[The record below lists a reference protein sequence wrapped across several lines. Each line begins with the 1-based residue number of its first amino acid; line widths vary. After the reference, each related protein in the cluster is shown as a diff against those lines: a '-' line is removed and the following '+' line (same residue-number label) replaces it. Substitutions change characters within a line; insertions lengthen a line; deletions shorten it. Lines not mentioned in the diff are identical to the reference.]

1 MAKQQGLGVVAAAR
15 RVSDTQGKFQDVG
28 GRFMTGYNKSLEAK
42 KAKEKESEEALA
54 RVNTLMDGFTNDI
67 DVLKFKPEDQTV
79 VKNKITEWRGQYAEA
94 ANAAAKIKDKSS
106 AEYQQYVDIMNGVQ
120 NKMVKLKNN
129 IDSLA
134 AFKGEYAENVKAG
147 TYSVAGQNAMSL
159 AQGETMVTSPISSIT
174 DDGDLEWA
182 AGVGSVRDGFSFEDY
197 KMPFAKANGVAT
209 SLNAIAT
216 PLTTMKNPLT
226 QFEKDYVEEQVENL
240 VGNDPD
246 VLASIIADGELK
258 AFNFTDIDPY
268 DPKAKDIVVDRLI
281 QGMYDIRGSR
291 VEKPSVSDD
300 PSNPAG
306 SRLTLTNVQWGDQ
319 ARKISKT
326 QNAVFETKAP
336 NGDYV
341 KIIPA
346 GVEYGGFAKNEPMMQ
361 VIRTYDKKGNP
372 IYALVTLE
380 QGLQLTY
387 KRN

>member
-1 MAKQQGLGVVAAAR
+1 
-15 RVSDTQGKFQDVG
+15 
-28 GRFMTGYNKSLEAK
+28 MTGYNKSLEAK

-106 AEYQQYVDIMNGVQ
+106 AEYQQYFDIMNGVQ

-159 AQGETMVTSPISSIT
+159 AQGETMVTSPIGSIT

-281 QGMYDIRGSR
+281 QCMYDIRGSR
-291 VEKPSVSDD
+291 VETPQASDSPGNATD
-300 PSNPAG
+300 ISFSASSYVNPKGVNYKQPIPGRTAGESWIWDENLGGYVYQDGFGLPIGPSNM
-306 SRLTLTNVQWGDQ
+306 
-319 ARKISKT
+319 
-326 QNAVFETKAP
+326 
-336 NGDYV
+336 
-341 KIIPA
+341 
-346 GVEYGGFAKNEPMMQ
+346 GGKPVAYNNINTIEGYAK
-361 VIRTYDKKGNP
+361 R
-372 IYALVTLE
+372 
-380 QGLQLTY
+380 GL
-387 KRN
+387 K

>member
-15 RVSDTQGKFQDVG
+15 RVSDTQGRFQDVG
-28 GRFMTGYNKSLEAK
+28 GQFMTGYNKSLEAK

-159 AQGETMVTSPISSIT
+159 AQGETMVTSPIGSIT

-291 VEKPSVSDD
+291 VETPQASDSPGD
-300 PSNPAG
+300 ATDISFSASSYVNPKGANYKQPIPGRTAGESWIWDENLGGYVYQDEFGLPIGPSNVGDKPVAYNN
-306 SRLTLTNVQWGDQ
+306 TNTIEG
-319 ARKISKT
+319 
-326 QNAVFETKAP
+326 
-336 NGDYV
+336 Y
-341 KIIPA
+341 
-346 GVEYGGFAKNEPMMQ
+346 AK
-361 VIRTYDKKGNP
+361 R
-372 IYALVTLE
+372 
-380 QGLQLTY
+380 GL
-387 KRN
+387 K

>member
-1 MAKQQGLGVVAAAR
+1 MAKQQGSGVVAAAR
-15 RVSDTQGKFQDVG
+15 RVSDTQGRFQDVG

-159 AQGETMVTSPISSIT
+159 AQGETMVTSPIGSIT

-291 VEKPSVSDD
+291 VETPQASDSPGNATD
-300 PSNPAG
+300 ISFSASSYVNPKGANYKQPIPGRTAGESWIWDENLGGYVYQDGFGLPIGPSNM
-306 SRLTLTNVQWGDQ
+306 
-319 ARKISKT
+319 
-326 QNAVFETKAP
+326 
-336 NGDYV
+336 
-341 KIIPA
+341 
-346 GVEYGGFAKNEPMMQ
+346 GGKPVAYNNINTIEGYAK
-361 VIRTYDKKGNP
+361 R
-372 IYALVTLE
+372 
-380 QGLQLTY
+380 GL
-387 KRN
+387 K